1 MDYYPV
7 HPVYPC
13 KFLMRICSF
22 LPSGTEIV
30 YALGLGDS
38 LYGVSHECDYPKA
51 ALAKPKVVRSKFDA
65 DKLSSQEIDRLVT
78 EMYQR
83 GERIYEV
90 DEGVL
95 REAAPDLVLT
105 QELCDVC
112 AVSYEDVRH
121 AASRLAYPPNVVS
134 LDPAS
139 IGNMLEDIQML
150 GDLCGVPDAASEFVA
165 ELNGRIETV
174 RSRASAAESAPKVAC
189 IEWLEPLI
197 VAGHWIPQMVELA
210 GGVDALAKPGE
221 ASRRITME
229 ELVEFE
235 PDVLVLMPC
244 GMDEIRARDE
254 FEALNNLGDW
264 CALPA
269 VANGRAYFVDS
280 GSYFS
285 RSGPRLVDGLEQM
298 AQIIHP
304 DRFEE
309 VASSDRISQYEV
321 SS

>member
-1 MDYYPV
+1 
-7 HPVYPC
+7 
-13 KFLMRICSF
+13 MRICSF

-30 YALGLGDS
+30 FALGLGDS
-38 LYGVSHECDYPKA
+38 LYAVSHECDYPSE
-51 ALAKPKVVRSKFDA
+51 ALDKPKVVRSEFDA
-65 DKLSSQEIDRLVT
+65 DNLSSQEIDRIVT

-90 DEGVL
+90 DEDVL
-95 REAAPDLVLT
+95 RDAAPDLVIT

-139 IGNMLEDIQML
+139 IGNMLDDIQMV
-150 GDLCGVPDAASEFVA
+150 GDLCGVPDAASAFVA
-165 ELNGRIETV
+165 ELNGRIDAV
-174 RSRASAAESAPKVAC
+174 RSHVSASVSTPRVAC
-189 IEWLEPLI
+189 IEWLEPPI

-210 GGVDALAKPGE
+210 GGVDALAKPG
-221 ASRRITME
+221 APSRRITME
-229 ELVEFE
+229 ELAASE

-244 GMDEIRARDE
+244 GMDAERAREE
-254 FEALNNLGDW
+254 FGGLENLEEW
-264 CALPA
+264 RNLPA

-298 AQIIHP
+298 AYMAHP
-304 DRFEE
+304 DMFEE
-309 VASSDRISQYEV
+309 PASIDRV
-321 SS
+321 GRVN

>member
-1 MDYYPV
+1 
-7 HPVYPC
+7 
-13 KFLMRICSF
+13 MRICSF

-30 YALGLGDS
+30 YALGMGDS
-38 LYGVSHECDYPKA
+38 LYAVSHECDYPA
-51 ALAKPKVVRSKFDA
+51 EALAKPKIVRSKFDA

-95 REAAPDLVLT
+95 GEAAPDLVLT

-139 IGNMLEDIQML
+139 IGNVLEDIEMV
-150 GDLCGVPDAASEFVA
+150 GDLCGVPDAATEFIA
-165 ELNGRIETV
+165 ELKERIDTV
-174 RSRASAAESAPKVAC
+174 RSRASAAALTPRVAC
-189 IEWLEPLI
+189 IEWLEPQI
-197 VAGHWIPQMVELA
+197 IAGHWIPQMVELA

-221 ASRRITME
+221 ASRRINME
-229 ELVEFE
+229 ELAASE

-244 GMDEIRARDE
+244 GMTEVRAREE
-254 FEALNNLGDW
+254 FEALDNLEEW
-264 CALPA
+264 RKLPA

-298 AQIIHP
+298 AYMAHP
-304 DRFEE
+304 DVFEKPDS
-309 VASSDRISQYEV
+309 VAQYGRD
-321 SS
+321 

>member
-1 MDYYPV
+1 
-7 HPVYPC
+7 
-13 KFLMRICSF
+13 MRICSF

-38 LYGVSHECDYPKA
+38 LYAVSHECDYPKE
-51 ALAKPKVVRSKFDA
+51 ALAKPKIVRSKFDA
-65 DKLSSQEIDRLVT
+65 DNLSSQEIDRLVT
-78 EMYQR
+78 EMHQR

-139 IGNMLEDIQML
+139 IGNMLEDIEMV
-150 GDLCGVPDAASEFVA
+150 GDLCGAPDAATAFIA
-165 ELNGRIETV
+165 ELNERIDAA
-174 RSRASAAESAPKVAC
+174 RARASSAASAPRVAC
-189 IEWLEPLI
+189 IEWLEPPI

-210 GGVDALAKPGE
+210 GGVDALAKPG
-221 ASRRITME
+221 APSRRITMD
-229 ELVEFE
+229 ELAASE
-235 PDVLVLMPC
+235 PDALALMPC
-244 GMDEIRARDE
+244 GMNEVRAREE
-254 FEALNNLGDW
+254 FEALENLEEW
-264 CALPA
+264 RKLPA

-298 AQIIHP
+298 AYMAHP
-304 DRFEE
+304 DLFEKP
-309 VASSDRISQYEV
+309 ASVIQADSV
-321 SS
+321 

>member
-1 MDYYPV
+1 
-7 HPVYPC
+7 
-13 KFLMRICSF
+13 MRICSF

-30 YALGLGDS
+30 FALGLGDS
-38 LYGVSHECDYPKA
+38 LYAVSHECDYPSE
-51 ALAKPKVVRSKFDA
+51 ALDKPKVVRSKFDA
-65 DKLSSQEIDRLVT
+65 DNLSSQEIDRIVT

-90 DEGVL
+90 DEDVL
-95 REAAPDLVLT
+95 RDAAPDLVIT

-139 IGNMLEDIQML
+139 IGNMLDDIQMV
-150 GDLCGVPDAASEFVA
+150 GDLCGVPDAASAFVA
-165 ELNGRIETV
+165 ELNGRIDAV
-174 RSRASAAESAPKVAC
+174 RSHVSASVSTPRVAC
-189 IEWLEPLI
+189 IEWLEPPI

-210 GGVDALAKPGE
+210 GGVDALAKPG
-221 ASRRITME
+221 APSRRITME
-229 ELVEFE
+229 ELAASE

-244 GMDEIRARDE
+244 GMDAERAREE
-254 FEALNNLGDW
+254 FEGLENLEEW
-264 CALPA
+264 RNLPA

-298 AQIIHP
+298 AYMAHP
-304 DRFEE
+304 DMSEE
-309 VASSDRISQYEV
+309 PASIDRV
-321 SS
+321 GRVN

>member
-1 MDYYPV
+1 
-7 HPVYPC
+7 
-13 KFLMRICSF
+13 MRICSF

-38 LYGVSHECDYPKA
+38 LHGVSHECDYPA
-51 ALAKPKVVRSKFDA
+51 DALAKPKVVRSKFDA
-65 DKLSSQEIDRLVT
+65 DALSSQEIDRLVT
-78 EMYQR
+78 EMYER

-90 DEGVL
+90 DEGAL
-95 REAAPDLVLT
+95 HEAAPDLVLT

-139 IGNMLEDIQML
+139 IGNMLDDIQMV
-150 GDLCGVPDAASEFVA
+150 GDLCGVPDAASAFVA
-165 ELNGRIETV
+165 ELNERIDAV
-174 RSRASAAESAPKVAC
+174 RSRASAAGSPPRVAC
-189 IEWLEPLI
+189 IEWLEPPI

-221 ASRRITME
+221 PSRRITME
-229 ELVEFE
+229 ELAASE
-235 PDVLVLMPC
+235 PDALVLMPC
-244 GMDEIRARDE
+244 GMDEVRAREE
-254 FEALNNLGDW
+254 FEAQDDLAEW
-264 CALPA
+264 HKLPA

-298 AQIIHP
+298 ARIVHS
-304 DRFEE
+304 DRFAE
-309 VASSDRISQYEV
+309 VTSSDRISQYEV

>member
-1 MDYYPV
+1 
-7 HPVYPC
+7 
-13 KFLMRICSF
+13 MRICSF

-30 YALGLGDS
+30 YALGLGES
-38 LYGVSHECDYPKA
+38 LNAVSHECDYPA
-51 ALAKPKVVRSKFDA
+51 GALAKPKVVRSKFDA
-65 DKLSSQEIDRLVT
+65 DKLSSHEIDRLVT

-90 DEGVL
+90 DEDVL
-95 REAAPDLVLT
+95 RDAAPDLVLT

-139 IGNMLEDIQML
+139 IGNMLDDIQMV
-150 GDLCGVPDAASEFVA
+150 GDLCGVPDAASAFVTR
-165 ELNGRIETV
+165 LNERIDAV
-174 RSRASAAESAPKVAC
+174 RSRVSAAVSTPRIAC

-221 ASRRITME
+221 PSRRITME
-229 ELVEFE
+229 ELAESE
-235 PDVLVLMPC
+235 PDALLLMPC
-244 GMDEIRARDE
+244 GMDEIRAREE
-254 FEALNNLGDW
+254 FEALDNPDEW
-264 CALPA
+264 RKLPA

-304 DRFEE
+304 NRFEK
-309 VASSDRISQYEV
+309 VATSDRIIPYETP
-321 SS
+321 S

>member
-1 MDYYPV
+1 
-7 HPVYPC
+7 
-13 KFLMRICSF
+13 MRICSF
-22 LPSGTEIV
+22 LPSGTEVV

-38 LYGVSHECDYPKA
+38 LHAVSHECDYPKA
-51 ALAKPKVVRSKFDA
+51 ALDKPKVVRSKFDA
-65 DKLSSQEIDRLVT
+65 DVLSSQEIDRLVT

-95 REAAPDLVLT
+95 WDAAPDLVLT

-139 IGNMLEDIQML
+139 IGNMLEDIQMV
-150 GDLCGVPDAASEFVA
+150 GDLCGVPDVASVFVA
-165 ELNGRIETV
+165 ELSARIDAV
-174 RSRASAAESAPKVAC
+174 RSKASAADTKPRVAC
-189 IEWLEPLI
+189 IEWLEPPI

-221 ASRRITME
+221 ASRRITMA
-229 ELVEFE
+229 ELAASE

-244 GMDEIRARDE
+244 GMDEVRAREE
-254 FEALNNLGDW
+254 FEALENLVEW
-264 CALPA
+264 RELPA

-298 AQIIHP
+298 AYMAHP
-304 DRFEE
+304 TDGQPSP
-309 VASSDRISQYEV
+309 SSVIRWAG
-321 SS
+321 

>member
-1 MDYYPV
+1 
-7 HPVYPC
+7 
-13 KFLMRICSF
+13 MRICSF

-30 YALGLGDS
+30 YALGMGDS
-38 LYGVSHECDYPKA
+38 LYAVSHECDYPED
-51 ALAKPKVVRSKFDA
+51 ALAKPKIVRSRFDA

-90 DEGVL
+90 DEEVL

-112 AVSYEDVRH
+112 AVSYEDVRY

-139 IGNMLEDIQML
+139 VGNMLEDIEMV
-150 GDLCGVPDAASEFVA
+150 GDLCGVPDAASAFIA
-165 ELNGRIETV
+165 ELNERIEAV
-174 RSRASAAESAPKVAC
+174 RSRASDAASAPRVAC
-189 IEWLEPLI
+189 IEWLEPPI

-229 ELVEFE
+229 ELAASE
-235 PDVLVLMPC
+235 PDVLALMPC
-244 GMDEIRARDE
+244 GMDEVRAREE
-254 FEALNNLGDW
+254 FEALENLEEW
-264 CALPA
+264 RKLPA
-269 VANGRAYFVDS
+269 VASGRAYFVDS

-298 AQIIHP
+298 AYIAHP
-304 DRFEE
+304 DKFEKPDS
-309 VASSDRISQYEV
+309 VTQYGRG
-321 SS
+321 

>member
-1 MDYYPV
+1 
-7 HPVYPC
+7 
-13 KFLMRICSF
+13 MRICSF

-30 YALGLGDS
+30 YALGMGDS
-38 LYGVSHECDYPKA
+38 LYAVSHECDYPA
-51 ALAKPKVVRSKFDA
+51 EALAKPKIVRSRFDA
-65 DKLSSQEIDRLVT
+65 DNLSSQEIDRLVT

-90 DEGVL
+90 DEDVL

-139 IGNMLEDIQML
+139 IGNMLEDIEMV
-150 GDLCGVPDAASEFVA
+150 GDLCGVPDAATAFIA
-165 ELNGRIETV
+165 ELNERIDAV
-174 RSRASAAESAPKVAC
+174 RSRASAAASAPRVAC

-221 ASRRITME
+221 ASRRINME
-229 ELVEFE
+229 ELAASE

-244 GMDEIRARDE
+244 GMTEVRAREE
-254 FEALNNLGDW
+254 FEALDNLEEW
-264 CALPA
+264 RKLPA

-298 AQIIHP
+298 AYMAHP
-304 DRFEE
+304 DVFEKPDS
-309 VASSDRISQYEV
+309 VAQYGRD
-321 SS
+321 

>member
-1 MDYYPV
+1 
-7 HPVYPC
+7 
-13 KFLMRICSF
+13 MRICSF

-38 LYGVSHECDYPKA
+38 LYAVSHECDYPED
-51 ALAKPKVVRSKFDA
+51 ALAKPKIVRSRFDA

-95 REAAPDLVLT
+95 RDAAPDLVLT

-139 IGNMLEDIQML
+139 IGNMLEDIQMV
-150 GDLCGVPDAASEFVA
+150 GDLCGVPEAATAFVA
-165 ELNGRIETV
+165 ELSGRMDAV
-174 RSRASAAESAPKVAC
+174 RDGAAAVDAAPRVAC
-189 IEWLEPLI
+189 IEWLEPPI

-229 ELVEFE
+229 ELAASE

-244 GMDEIRARDE
+244 GMDAERARAE
-254 FEALNNLGDW
+254 FEALENLDEW
-264 CALPA
+264 RKLPA
-269 VANGRAYFVDS
+269 VAKGRAYFVDS

-298 AQIIHP
+298 AYMVQP
-304 DRFEE
+304 DVFEKPGS
-309 VASSDRISQYEV
+309 VIGV
-321 SS
+321 

>member
-1 MDYYPV
+1 
-7 HPVYPC
+7 
-13 KFLMRICSF
+13 MRICSF

-38 LYGVSHECDYPKA
+38 LYAVSHECDYPTA
-51 ALAKPKVVRSKFDA
+51 ALDKPKIVRSKFDA
-65 DKLSSQEIDRLVT
+65 DKLSSQEIDRVVT

-90 DEGVL
+90 DEDVL
-95 REAAPDLVLT
+95 RDAAPDLLLT

-139 IGNMLEDIQML
+139 VGNMLEDIQMV
-150 GDLCGVPDAASEFVA
+150 GDLCGVPDAASAFVT
-165 ELNGRIETV
+165 ELRERMNAV
-174 RSRASAAESAPKVAC
+174 RSKASASASMPRVAC
-189 IEWLEPLI
+189 IEWLEPPI

-221 ASRRITME
+221 ASRRITMD
-229 ELVEFE
+229 ELRAAE

-244 GMDEIRARDE
+244 GMDAQRAREE
-254 FEALNNLGDW
+254 FEALENLEEW
-264 CALPA
+264 ASLPA

-298 AQIIHP
+298 AQIFHP
-304 DRFEE
+304 DMFTETNPE
-309 VASSDRISQYEV
+309 YTAWDE
-321 SS
+321 

>member
-1 MDYYPV
+1 
-7 HPVYPC
+7 
-13 KFLMRICSF
+13 MRICSF

-38 LYGVSHECDYPKA
+38 LYGVSHECDYPA
-51 ALAKPKVVRSKFDA
+51 DALDKPKVVRGKFDA
-65 DKLSSQEIDRLVT
+65 NSMSSEEIDRVVT
-78 EMYQR
+78 EMYKR

-90 DEGVL
+90 DEAAL
-95 REAAPDLVLT
+95 RDAAPDLVLT

-139 IGNMLEDIQML
+139 IGNMLEDIQMV
-150 GDLCGVPDAASEFVA
+150 GDLCGVPDAASAFVA
-165 ELNGRIETV
+165 ELNERIDVV
-174 RSRASAAESAPKVAC
+174 RSQASAAASKPRVAC
-189 IEWLEPLI
+189 VEWLEPPI

-221 ASRRITME
+221 ASRRITMD
-229 ELVEFE
+229 ELAASE

-244 GMDEIRARDE
+244 GMDEVRAQEE
-254 FEALNNLGDW
+254 FEALANLAEW
-264 CALPA
+264 RELPA

-280 GSYFS
+280 GAYFS

-298 AQIIHP
+298 AQMVNPTDGQPIG
-304 DRFEE
+304 
-309 VASSDRISQYEV
+309 SSVIRLA
-321 SS
+321 

>member
-1 MDYYPV
+1 MV
-7 HPVYPC
+7 LSIFAFV
-13 KFLMRICSF
+13 KGLVMRICSF

-38 LYGVSHECDYPKA
+38 LYGVSHECDYPA
-51 ALAKPKVVRSKFDA
+51 DALAKPKVVRSKFDA
-65 DKLSSQEIDRLVT
+65 DALSSQEIDRIVT
-78 EMYQR
+78 EMYER

-121 AASRLAYPPNVVS
+121 AASRLAYPPNIVS

-139 IGNMLEDIQML
+139 IGNMLDDIQMV
-150 GDLCGVPDAASEFVA
+150 GDLCGAPDAASAFIA
-165 ELNGRIETV
+165 ELNERVDAV
-174 RSRASAAESAPKVAC
+174 RARASAAGSTPRVAC
-189 IEWLEPLI
+189 IEWLEPPI

-210 GGVDALAKPGE
+210 GGIDALAKPGE
-221 ASRRITME
+221 PSRRITMD
-229 ELVEFE
+229 ELAAAE
-235 PDVLVLMPC
+235 PDVLALMPC
-244 GMDEIRARDE
+244 GMDEVRAREE
-254 FEALNNLGDW
+254 FEALNNLAEW
-264 CALPA
+264 RKLPA

-298 AQIIHP
+298 SQIIHSNGF
-304 DRFEE
+304 DE
-309 VASSDRISQYEV
+309 VASSDRISQCEV
-321 SS
+321 PS

>member
-1 MDYYPV
+1 
-7 HPVYPC
+7 
-13 KFLMRICSF
+13 MRICSF

-30 YALGLGDS
+30 YALGMGDS
-38 LYGVSHECDYPKA
+38 LYAVSHECDYPKD
-51 ALAKPKVVRSKFDA
+51 ALAKPKVVRSRFGA
-65 DKLSSQEIDRLVT
+65 DKLSSQEIDLIVT

-95 REAAPDLVLT
+95 GEAAPDLVLT

-139 IGNMLEDIQML
+139 IGNMLEDIEMV
-150 GDLCGVPDAASEFVA
+150 GDLCGVPDAASTFIA
-165 ELNGRIETV
+165 ALNERIDAV
-174 RSRASAAESAPKVAC
+174 RSRASAAVSAPRVAC
-189 IEWLEPLI
+189 IEWLEPPI

-229 ELVEFE
+229 ELAASE

-244 GMDEIRARDE
+244 GMTEVRAREE
-254 FEALNNLGDW
+254 FEALDNMEEWLN
-264 CALPA
+264 LPA
-269 VANGRAYFVDS
+269 VSSGRAYFVDS

-298 AQIIHP
+298 AYMAHP
-304 DRFEE
+304 DKFEKPE
-309 VASSDRISQYEV
+309 SLVQYG
-321 SS
+321 

>member
-1 MDYYPV
+1 
-7 HPVYPC
+7 
-13 KFLMRICSF
+13 MRICSF

-30 YALGLGDS
+30 YALGLGDA
-38 LYGVSHECDYPKA
+38 LHAVSHECDYPKA
-51 ALAKPKVVRSKFDA
+51 ALAKPKVVRSRFDA
-65 DKLSSQEIDRLVT
+65 DKMSSQEIDRIVT

-90 DEGVL
+90 DEEVL
-95 REAAPDLVLT
+95 RDAAPDLVLT

-139 IGNMLEDIQML
+139 IGNMLDDIQMV
-150 GDLCGVPDAASEFVA
+150 GDLCGVPDAASAFITG
-165 ELNGRIETV
+165 LNKRIDAV
-174 RSRASAAESAPKVAC
+174 RSRASAAVSAPRVAC
-189 IEWLEPLI
+189 IEWLEPPI

-221 ASRRITME
+221 PSRRITMD
-229 ELVEFE
+229 ELAASE

-244 GMDEIRARDE
+244 GMDAERARGE
-254 FEALNNLGDW
+254 FDALENLAEW
-264 CALPA
+264 RELPA
-269 VANGRAYFVDS
+269 VASGRAYFVDS

-298 AQIIHP
+298 AYMAHP
-304 DRFEE
+304 DTFEKP
-309 VASSDRISQYEV
+309 V
-321 SS
+321 SVIGIEQDKVSPSALS

>member
-1 MDYYPV
+1 
-7 HPVYPC
+7 
-13 KFLMRICSF
+13 MRICSF

-38 LYGVSHECDYPKA
+38 LHAVSHECDYPA
-51 ALAKPKVVRSKFDA
+51 PALDKPKVVRSKFDA
-65 DKLSSQEIDRLVT
+65 DKMSSAEIDRVVT

-90 DEGVL
+90 DEEVL
-95 REAAPDLVLT
+95 SEAAPDLVLT

-121 AASRLAYPPNVVS
+121 AASRLPYPPNVVS

-139 IGNMLEDIQML
+139 IGNMLDDIRMV
-150 GDLCGVPDAASEFVA
+150 GDLCGVPDAASKFVA
-165 ELNGRIETV
+165 ELNARIDAV
-174 RSRASAAESAPKVAC
+174 RSRASAAGSTPRVAC
-189 IEWLEPLI
+189 IEWLEPPI

-210 GGVDALAKPGE
+210 GGIDALAKPGE
-221 ASRRITME
+221 PSRRITMD
-229 ELVEFE
+229 ELAASE
-235 PDVLVLMPC
+235 PDALVLMPC
-244 GMDEIRARDE
+244 GMDEVKAQEE
-254 FEALNNLGDW
+254 FYALENLAEW
-264 CALPA
+264 RELPA

-298 AQIIHP
+298 AYMAHP
-304 DRFEE
+304 DMFEKPP
-309 VASSDRISQYEV
+309 AIDRIAQDKTSP
-321 SS
+321 

>member
-1 MDYYPV
+1 
-7 HPVYPC
+7 
-13 KFLMRICSF
+13 MRICSF

-30 YALGLGDS
+30 FALGLGDS
-38 LYGVSHECDYPKA
+38 LYAVSHECDYPSE
-51 ALAKPKVVRSKFDA
+51 ALDKPKVVRSKFDA
-65 DKLSSQEIDRLVT
+65 DNLSSQEIDRIVT

-90 DEGVL
+90 DEDVL
-95 REAAPDLVLT
+95 RDAAPDLVIT

-139 IGNMLEDIQML
+139 IGNMLDDIQMV
-150 GDLCGVPDAASEFVA
+150 GDLCGVPDAASAFVA
-165 ELNGRIETV
+165 ELNGRIDAV
-174 RSRASAAESAPKVAC
+174 RSHVSASVSTPRVAC
-189 IEWLEPLI
+189 IEWLEPPI

-210 GGVDALAKPGE
+210 GGVDALAKPG
-221 ASRRITME
+221 APSRRITME
-229 ELVEFE
+229 ELAASE

-244 GMDEIRARDE
+244 GMDAERAREE
-254 FEALNNLGDW
+254 FEGLENLEEW
-264 CALPA
+264 RNLPA

-298 AQIIHP
+298 AYMAHP
-304 DRFEE
+304 DLFEE
-309 VASSDRISQYEV
+309 PASIDRV
-321 SS
+321 GRVN